1 MCSPRFRCWL
11 SVTTILLF
19 AVSPVTVFADCGPT
33 IRDDSGSRPR
43 VGLALSGG
51 GARGAAHI
59 GVIRVLLEEGVAIDC
74 IAGTSM
80 GAIVGGLYASGMTL
94 EEIEQALNDID
105 WDDVFIDSTN
115 RADKTFRR
123 KRDDDDF
130 LIKRRLGFS
139 NGKIKLPLGL
149 VQGQKIDLAITK
161 LTLPVAL
168 VDDFDKLPIPY
179 RAVATDIGTGEQI
192 VLGSGDLATA
202 ILASFSIPAAM
213 VPVLIDGRMLVDGGI
228 AANLPIS
235 VVREMGADI
244 VIAVDISTP
253 LRSQEEIGSVLSIA
267 EQLSGLLTRRNTE
280 SEITTLTE
288 SDILISPKLGDISAG
303 DFDRVNEAIPIGR
316 AAALDNLDRI
326 HPHD

>member
-1 MCSPRFRCWL
+1 MLAAVPMRVAAMCSRRFRHWL
-11 SVTTILLF
+11 SVTAILLF
-19 AVSPVTVFADCGPT
+19 VVSPGTAFADCGPMSQG
-33 IRDDSGSRPR
+33 DSGSRPR
-43 VGLALSGG
+43 VGLVLSGG

-130 LIKRRLGFS
+130 LIRKRVGFS
-139 NGKIKLPLGL
+139 SGKIKLPLGV

-179 RAVATDIGTGEQI
+179 RAVATDIATGEQI

-235 VVREMGADI
+235 VPQHRVGI
-244 VIAVDISTP
+244 IHT
-253 LRSQEEIGSVLSIA
+253 
-267 EQLSGLLTRRNTE
+267 
-280 SEITTLTE
+280 
-288 SDILISPKLGDISAG
+288 
-303 DFDRVNEAIPIGR
+303 DRVRYPDKSATR
-316 AAALDNLDRI
+316 
-326 HPHD
+326 